1 MKKIILTLG
10 ILFLLYFLFL
20 GFKINR
26 FYTKIYTPQKKIEP
40 KTEFNFLL
48 FGYGGGQHDGT
59 YLTDTIIVF
68 YLDIKAKKAV
78 LISIPRDLWVPL
90 PTKSGEKFSIKV
102 NAVYQT
108 ELFPNTFP
116 DVDQK
121 NFGDKKDAAFFK
133 YIVGQVI
140 GQKIDY
146 YVGIDFKGFKKAID
160 AIGGVEVNVE
170 KSFVDFEYPVDGKE
184 KDLCGQDELFKKAE
198 KYLNHQ
204 ATEEDLKE
212 LEKDTTLNEFVKN
225 ATEAPYLAF
234 PCRYQKVEFKQGKV
248 HMNGETALKFVRSR
262 HSADDGNDFARAR
275 RQHLLLQSV
284 KEKVVSLNLLTKIFP
299 LLDTLGDHLRT
310 DVSLDLIKQL
320 MKEVDNINQYQLK
333 TFILSTENLLTD
345 SISQDGQ
352 YILIP
357 KAGENDFSEIWEKI
371 KEITIDIA
379 PTINPSMPK
388 RVD

>member
-1 MKKIILTLG
+1 MKKILLIAFFLIG
-10 ILFLLYFLFL
+10 IYFLFL
-20 GFKINR
+20 GFKINH

-40 KTEFNFLL
+40 KTKFNFLL
-48 FGYGGGQHDGT
+48 FGYGGGQHEGT

-68 YLDIKAKKAV
+68 HLDIKAKKAA

-90 PTKSGEKFSIKV
+90 PTKSGKNFSMKI
-102 NAVYQT
+102 NAIYQT

-116 DVDQK
+116 DIDQK

-133 YIVGQVI
+133 YIIGQVV

-146 YVGIDFKGFKKAID
+146 YAGIDFEGFKKAID

-170 KSFVDFEYPVDGKE
+170 KSFVDLEYPVEGKE

-212 LEKDTTLNEFVKN
+212 LEKDAVLNDFVKN
-225 ATEAPYLAF
+225 ATEIPYLAF
-234 PCRYQKVEFKQGKV
+234 PCRYEKIEFKEGKV
-248 HMNGETALKFVRSR
+248 RMDGATALKFVRSR

-275 RQHLLLQSV
+275 RQHLLLQAV
-284 KEKVVSLNLLTKIFP
+284 KDKVISFNLLTKIFP

-310 DVSLDLIKQL
+310 DITIDLIKQL
-320 MKEVDNINQYQLK
+320 MKDVGNVNQYQLK
-333 TFILSTENLLTD
+333 TFVLSTDNLLTD
-345 SISQDGQ
+345 SISQDGR

-357 KAGENDFSEIWEKI
+357 KAGENDFSEIWEKV
-371 KEITIDIA
+371 KELT
-379 PTINPSMPK
+379 TESTPSPSLSPLK
-388 RVD
+388 K